1 MTDAAADLAICIPT
15 RNRARFLRD
24 CLRHLAGFTRLRL
37 EVVVTDNASD
47 DGTAEV
53 ARAFDNGPFA
63 RFTYHRHE
71 RDVGMTR
78 NMDAALRLAA
88 APYLW
93 VLSDDDIAYES
104 GLVFLLERLEQF
116 PSAVAACG
124 RYDAVASTVVGADPF
139 RVPIKMGLMPRGRI
153 ESLAEYIFVTDGHP
167 VMRREAYQRHCGME
181 EKGFGLLPLYAR
193 LLNHGDILFIE
204 SSIIAHLSNPE
215 SLSSRLPD
223 PWFVDFVTGDIELAM
238 ASMEQPVGQAVASH
252 VRRAVLGLVYLN
264 AARFARIRGDLL
276 LMRHF
281 LQRSKAIETAGNAL
295 LVHWESAFL
304 VATAV
309 QRLARQLGDVGA
321 RRVSVEDT
329 APMRLVAAH
338 LQAALPGAKC
348 ELHRRRNDAG
358 DRHDARVTWAQG
370 GTEGGGAG
378 PHFAFLDIV
387 GWCRVTAFPVSV
399 GIGADGRLAIAHA
412 APEAAELLRRVP
424 REFSVMMEDY
434 GTA

>member
-1 MTDAAADLAICIPT
+1 MTEAAADLAICIPT

-37 EVVVTDNASD
+37 EVVVTDNASE

-53 ARAFDNGPFA
+53 ARAFDNGTFA
-63 RFTYHRHE
+63 RFTYHRHGQ
-71 RDVGMTR
+71 DVGMTR

-104 GLVFLLERLEQF
+104 GLAFLLERLEQF

-124 RYDAVASTVVGADPF
+124 RYDAVASTVVGSDPF
-139 RVPIKMGLMPRGRI
+139 RVPSKMGLVPRGRI
-153 ESLAEYIFVTDGHP
+153 ESLAEYIFITDGHP

-193 LLNHGDILFIE
+193 LLDHGDILFIE
-204 SSIIAHLSNPE
+204 SSIIAHLSNPD
-215 SLSSRLPD
+215 SLSSRLPE
-223 PWFVDFVTGDIELAM
+223 PWFVDFVTGDIEVAM
-238 ASMEQPVGQAVASH
+238 ASMEQPVGQAVVSH

-281 LQRSKAIETAGNAL
+281 LQRSKALEMAGNDL
-295 LVHWESAFL
+295 LAHWESAFL

-309 QRLARQLGDVGA
+309 QRLARQLGDLGA
-321 RRVSVEDT
+321 RRVILEDS
-329 APMRLVAAH
+329 APMRLVAAQ

-348 ELHRRRNDAG
+348 ELRLQPGDAG
-358 DRHDARVTWAQG
+358 DPHEASVTWAPSG
-370 GTEGGGAG
+370 LDRAG
-378 PHFAFLDIV
+378 PRFAFLDVV
-387 GWCRVTAFPVSV
+387 GWCRVTAFPMSV
-399 GIGADGRLAIAHA
+399 GIGADGRLAIAYA

-424 REFSVMMEDY
+424 RSFSVMMENY
-434 GTA
+434 GTG